1 VTTHVVPK
9 SLGLPHDVIDP
20 AQPTG
25 DTAAVYPVLL
35 EQLGF
40 SGRP

>member
-1 VTTHVVPK
+1 MHVFPED
-9 SLGLPHDVIDP
+9 LGLPHDVIDP

-25 DTAAVYPVLL
+25 DTAVVYPVLL

-40 SGRP
+40 DAP